1 MEEDETEEEE
11 KSLFPLLPSGRPLV
25 HMTVLVLT
33 PTDLLSTTAY
43 KCYETTGYKSRDS
56 RQISPEKWTGQRAVF
71 VVEHV
76 VILAVFSQDIL
87 FRVLHFAHHPSA
99 TVHYNQKHQVQLH
112 NIQQGCHVAVLLS
125 L

>member
-11 KSLFPLLPSGRPLV
+11 KSLFPLLPSGRPIV
-25 HMTVLVLT
+25 HMTVLV
-33 PTDLLSTTAY
+33 LLSTTAY

-56 RQISPEKWTGQRAVF
+56 RQISPKKWAGQRAVF

-76 VILAVFSQDIL
+76 VVLTVFSQDIL
-87 FRVLHFAHHPSA
+87 FRVLHFAHHSSA

-112 NIQQGCHVAVLLS
+112 NIQQGCHVAILLS